1 MTVCISRERSGEGN
15 SEVFWES
22 CVALLRRSE
31 EGGDE
36 MGDGKLENREIEN
49 RKIRER
55 DFETFLVCVI

>member
-1 MTVCISRERSGEGN
+1 M
-15 SEVFWES
+15 FWES

-49 RKIRER
+49 RKMRER
-55 DFETFLVCVI
+55 DFETFLVYVI

>member
-1 MTVCISRERSGEGN
+1 
-15 SEVFWES
+15 
-22 CVALLRRSE
+22 
-31 EGGDE
+31 